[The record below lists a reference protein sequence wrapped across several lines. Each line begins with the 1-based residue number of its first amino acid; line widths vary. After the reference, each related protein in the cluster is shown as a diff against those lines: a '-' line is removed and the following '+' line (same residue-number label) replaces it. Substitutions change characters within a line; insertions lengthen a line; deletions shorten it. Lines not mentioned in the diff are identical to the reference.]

1 MSARRPAGEEKVW
14 LSHRNLASLVTYS
27 INHGTER
34 MRKKT
39 ASNEKNRN
47 IRCGSRRDLSPFL
60 VSFFTIPVLYIHFS
74 SLLYSHNIIMADAVA
89 LIDLPDGILGSI
101 LDFLNLVDRQR
112 LSTTCRALRLRG
124 DDLKVLMK
132 TVQVTSRSEV
142 AVLEHLYF
150 GHLTRLVHLD
160 LASYATDDVLQQF
173 RLADSQFQQ
182 LRSLSMVGSLGIS
195 DRGLEYL
202 ATGKSYAESI
212 QSIDLTYCHNTT
224 YAATFPLRDNFP
236 NLRLLRRQP
245 AWMDGSFET
254 PFENDGLHTYY
265 ADGSFQF
272 EREEQSCGYVMHIE
286 PWNDENPYFVFDKLQ
301 YSNSDMP
308 EFWPRWARFFYRPG
322 VSLLR
327 LSETQVLVGQTLRG
341 LRPPRDF
348 PRPEHASL
356 LPQPK
361 TSIHLNRQGD
371 VAAEDDPERYYL
383 ISRMRVFPLA
393 SIMPPVELVERNRT
407 FCRELKVE
415 EGTFGMATE
424 DLLHLSLGGE

>member
-1 MSARRPAGEEKVW
+1 M
-14 LSHRNLASLVTYS
+14 T
-27 INHGTER
+27 
-34 MRKKT
+34 
-39 ASNEKNRN
+39 
-47 IRCGSRRDLSPFL
+47 
-60 VSFFTIPVLYIHFS
+60 
-74 SLLYSHNIIMADAVA
+74 A

-101 LDFLNLVDRQR
+101 LDNLNLVDRQR
-112 LSTTCRALRLRG
+112 LCTTCRGLRSRG
-124 DDLKVLMK
+124 DDLKLLMK
-132 TVQVTSRSEV
+132 TVPVASRSEV
-142 AVLEHLYF
+142 IVLEHLYF
-150 GHLTRLVHLD
+150 RHLTRLVHLD
-160 LASYATDDVLQQF
+160 LASYATDDFLKLFPLDDSHLQH
-173 RLADSQFQQ
+173 

-195 DRGLEYL
+195 DRGIEYL
-202 ATGKSYAESI
+202 AAGQSYAESI
-212 QSIDLTYCHNTT
+212 QCIDLTYCHNTT
-224 YAATFPLRDNFP
+224 YAATFSLRDNFP

-272 EREEQSCGYVMHIE
+272 QRVEQSCGYVMHVE
-286 PWNDENPYFVFDKLQ
+286 PWNEENPYFVFDKLQ

-327 LSETQVLVGQTLRG
+327 LNETQVLVGQTLRG
-341 LRPPRDF
+341 LRPPRDC

-371 VAAEDDPERYYL
+371 VAAEDDPDRYYL

-393 SIMPPVELVERNRT
+393 SVMPPVELVEKNRA
-407 FCRELKVE
+407 FCRQLRVE